1 MIIYPDA
8 KDNVA
13 ASAEASPRTYDQG
26 KLIRNAVVEMIGT
39 FMLLTTI
46 VFAVSSGSTN
56 APLAIGLGLAVFVYA
71 GGPVSGG
78 HFNPAVTLAV
88 FLRGKQYAEFVG
100 AAAYM
105 VSQILGAVLGTV
117 LATMASPG
125 DPIALKLAGHRSLA
139 STDAPTIAVDS
150 PNRFDCIKAADTY
163 KALYCEFIFTFLLC
177 WVVLQTATS
186 KKAGPDG
193 VNSYFGLAIGL
204 SVFVGATCIGG
215 ISGCAMN
222 PAVAIGLILGTGA
235 GIPSYCWIYI
245 VGPFLGALMAIA
257 VYAFVNPEEL
267 VDQDKPHE

>member
-1 MIIYPDA
+1 M
-8 KDNVA
+8 
-13 ASAEASPRTYDQG
+13 G
-26 KLIRNAVVEMIGT
+26 
-39 FMLLTTI
+39 MLLTTI
-46 VFAVSSGSTN
+46 VFAVSSGSAN
-56 APLAIGLGLAVFVYA
+56 APLAIGLGLAVFVCA

-100 AAAYM
+100 AAVYI
-105 VSQILGAVLGTV
+105 VSQVLGALLGAYT
-117 LATMASPG
+117 ATMASPG
-125 DPIALKLAGHRSLA
+125 YPVALKVAGHRRLA
-139 STDAPTIAVDS
+139 STDSDMAATPEANIALS
-150 PNRFDCIKAADTY
+150 TGTANGATY

-186 KKAGPDG
+186 KKAGADG

-222 PAVAIGLILGTGA
+222 PAVAVGLILGTGA

-245 VGPFLGALMAIA
+245 VGPFMGALLAYA
-257 VYAFVNPEEL
+257 VYAVANPEEL
-267 VDQDKPHE
+267 TDKPKPQE